1 MKLRVTPLSGL
12 YRRMFMNVKVY
23 RHGTCKATTKCDRDL
38 WTILKLDESPF
49 QNPKSEIRN
58 LKMTAPARHLWWRTD
73 SGALRVQFRTSDFG
87 SEMGFRPIFKIL
99 CSNYFFPR
107 FSGSSGLDPPR
118 KSLLPSLKVMFEPF
132 ARYSPFF
139 AR

>member
-1 MKLRVTPLSGL
+1 MRNTSCSFGVSALSRNIHRCGIKLRVTPLSGL

-58 LKMTAPARHLWWRTD
+58 LKMDCPSRAI
-73 SGALRVQFRTSDFG
+73 S
-87 SEMGFRPIFKIL
+87 KIL
-99 CSNYFFPR
+99 VR
-107 FSGSSGLDPPR
+107 TISSRD
-118 KSLLPSLKVMFEPF
+118 
-132 ARYSPFF
+132 
-139 AR
+139 